1 MNNIYM
7 DKTIVFPLEIRS
19 QPDRPCI
26 KFTAYNRS
34 DGAAELHHIFL
45 PSPPS
50 LSFSDAADYT
60 TIDLGA
66 KAGLVSAI
74 QGEGLSGVSSIK
86 ASQVLDVVATK
97 LPGAEIT
104 AFARKTVVNP
114 NTNTSFASN
123 KLRNFGFNF
132 KLIARSKDE
141 STVIRA
147 IHQKFRRF
155 TYASQKGDAS
165 NLTLDFPPVWT
176 IRFLD
181 FESETGENK
190 FIPRI
195 YSCYLTQC
203 EATFNSDANIYF
215 NDSAPLSVDISLQ
228 FQETRSLTRKDIE
241 NMDNDQ
247 AGNRGIN
254 EKGNPT
260 VASLASP
267 TKQEAKSSPTTA
279 RNGRRERGRG

>member
-19 QPDRPCI
+19 QADRPCI

-155 TYASQKGDAS
+155 TYASRSGDAS

-260 VASLASP
+260 VAKLASP